1 MAKELRASLPDRA
14 EPVALVAL
22 AWGLD
27 PRRDE
32 PPPPEV
38 DAITS
43 RADELPSGLKF
54 VPHAAKALRAIG
66 KRAPDEARSALGLG
80 LAVVETPASAVWLGT
95 IALELGDEALA
106 RKAALAAVQF
116 SAAFEPARAL
126 AARVALLGGRLDEAL
141 KATEDLDASSPDVA
155 VVRAA
160 TAYERV
166 DPDGVARALEALSP
180 QSRGLAFVSAFA
192 MAGELLAGRTPEPS
206 KVAASIGADAPW
218 SDLIAMDAALDA
230 GDLAAAD
237 KLALTWGATAESQP
251 LRALRLARLARY
263 EGRLEAADAL
273 STTALLQST
282 VTPRVLW
289 ERAFTLVARNR
300 ATEVGP
306 LLARYPLVLGP
317 LATWLSAYATASSGA
332 PDAVSAAK
340 GKTSSI
346 DPPPAT
352 AALETRV
359 VAAAALA
366 AMKDKKRGIDYVKD
380 ALTTGSLH
388 PDLVAAA
395 LALGFT
401 RVDHGKRRPTYE

>member
-27 PRRDE
+27 PRREE
-32 PPPPEV
+32 PPPAEV
-38 DAITS
+38 DAVAA
-43 RADELPSGLKF
+43 RADELPAGLKF
-54 VPHAAKALRAIG
+54 VPHATRALRAIG
-66 KRAPDEARSALGLG
+66 KRAPDDARSALSLGLG
-80 LAVVETPASAVWLGT
+80 AVETPASAVWLGT
-95 IALELGDEALA
+95 IALELGDESLA

-141 KATEDLDASSPDVA
+141 KATEDLEATSPDVA

-166 DPDGVARALEALSP
+166 DPDGVARALDALSP
-180 QSRGLAFVSAFA
+180 QARALSFVSALA
-192 MAGELLAGRTPEPS
+192 LASDVLAGKTADAS
-206 KVAASIGADAPW
+206 KLAAATSVDAPW
-218 SDLIAMDAALDA
+218 SDLVAMDSALDA
-230 GDLAAAD
+230 GDLTAAD
-237 KLALTWGATAESQP
+237 KLALAWGAAAELQP
-251 LRALRLARLARY
+251 LRAVRLARLARY
-263 EGRLEAADAL
+263 EGRLDAADTL
-273 STTALLQST
+273 STTALQQGT

-289 ERAFTLVARNR
+289 ERAFTLVARSR
-300 ATEVGP
+300 SSEVGP

-332 PDAVSAAK
+332 TDAAAAAK

-346 DPPPAT
+346 DPPPGT
-352 AALETRV
+352 APLESRV
-359 VAAAALA
+359 VAAAALG
-366 AMKDKKRGIDYVKD
+366 AMKDKKRGSDYVREVL
-380 ALTTGSLH
+380 ATGSLH

-401 RVDHGKRRPTYE
+401 RVEHYKRKPTYE